1 MEYVKLVILPHSII
15 PHSSHILPEEV
26 NEMDLLKVA
35 LTSLISVVTLFLL
48 SKLMGNKQ
56 ISQLSLFDYIIGIS
70 IGSIAAE
77 FATELENPERTF
89 LAMVIYAIS
98 AYLVSLVT
106 GKSTR
111 MRKIIIGR
119 PLILFHKGKLYH
131 QNFKKARIDISD
143 FLTHCRS
150 QGFFDLSQIQTAVFE
165 FNGSIS
171 ILPIDDYRPLVP
183 SDVDLKPNQQEI
195 LVNVILDRNVNKE
208 NLKHTGNDM
217 TWLNNELHKQGY
229 RNIKEIFLGA
239 VNTTDNTLQLYPYE
253 VENNDADPFE

>member
-1 MEYVKLVILPHSII
+1 
-15 PHSSHILPEEV
+15 
-26 NEMDLLKVA
+26 MDLLKVA
-35 LTSLISVVTLFLL
+35 LTSIASIAALFIL

-89 LAMVIYAIS
+89 LAMAIYALS
-98 AYLVSLVT
+98 AYLVSLIT

-119 PLILFHKGKLYH
+119 PLILFDKGKLYH
-131 QNFKKARIDISD
+131 ENFKTARIDISD

-171 ILPIDDYRPLVP
+171 ILPIDEYRPLAP
-183 SDVDLKPNQQEI
+183 SDVSLKPNQQEL
-195 LVNVILDRNVNKE
+195 LVNVILDRNINKE
-208 NLKHTGNDM
+208 NLRHTGNDM
-217 TWLNNELHKQGY
+217 TWLKNELNKQGY
-229 RNIKEIFLGA
+229 RNEKEIFLGA

-253 VENNDADPFE
+253 VENKTFDPFE